1 MTVTI
6 EKPEH
11 GWSSIKIEDSTQSF
25 EGSLSYVDAVLDNF
39 LDAFIVYL
47 ENRVPVA
54 IECDEE
60 GTEFTIL
67 IFHNCIRVMID
78 REETSVRTFLTPPNE
93 FMSAV
98 CFEFVRNLDDWIEFD
113 FMLMDEPSG
122 THIKEQ
128 KNEEYVQKLL
138 KVRKLLLD
146 ENKGK

>member
-78 REETSVRTFLTPPNE
+78 REETSVRTFFFFFLE
-93 FMSAV
+93 FIKGV
-98 CFEFVRNLDDWIEFD
+98 CLEFIKNLDAWLEFD
-113 FMLMDEPSG
+113 CITQDDLIQV
-122 THIKEQ
+122 HLHQQRKA
-128 KNEEYVQKLL
+128 KYLL
-138 KVRKLLLD
+138 KFSKIEKLI
-146 ENKGK
+146 EEWKN